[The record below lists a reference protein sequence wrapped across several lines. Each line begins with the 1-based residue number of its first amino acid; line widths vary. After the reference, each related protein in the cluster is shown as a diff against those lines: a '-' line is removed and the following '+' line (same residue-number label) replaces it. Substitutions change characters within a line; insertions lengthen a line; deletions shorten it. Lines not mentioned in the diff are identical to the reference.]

1 MKNNTIRPESTL
13 LLKEEKY
20 YLFADL
26 GKILDLNEEESFR
39 VKDFIMKS
47 FWMDKIQLMFF
58 TKNGDA
64 SVTEIDANGKVID
77 NSSNFHHVD
86 KKIIVQILVHHQFI
100 EVNRKNHSEDRLYK
114 KLSILGWN
122 LFDRILRADTGDFWA
137 DLIIPHLSIEIDD
150 LRVVLRLNGLLKLNK
165 LLPPTKKIKV
175 VEKPKMSIQTR
186 NQIIFHEYLRKKSE
200 NPKISDLFIAKEIA
214 KHMNLGVQNVK
225 SIICRKKI

>member
-1 MKNNTIRPESTL
+1 MKNNIIRPESIL

-26 GKILDLNEEESFR
+26 GRILDLNEEESFR
-39 VKDFIMKS
+39 LKDFIMKS
-47 FWMDKIQLMFF
+47 FWLDKLQLIFF
-58 TKNGDA
+58 TKKSNVLISG
-64 SVTEIDANGKVID
+64 IDSNGKVID
-77 NSSNFHHVD
+77 DSSDFHVVD

-100 EVNRKNHSEDRLYK
+100 EITRKNHSEDNLYK

-122 LFDRILRADTGDFWA
+122 LFDRILRANSGDFWA
-137 DLIIPHLSIEIDD
+137 NLIIQHLSIEIDD
-150 LRVVLRLNGLLKLNK
+150 LRAVLRLNGLLKLNK

-175 VEKPKMSIQTR
+175 AKKPKMETQTR

-200 NPKISDLFIAKEIA
+200 NPKISDLLIAKEIA
-214 KHMNLGVQNVK
+214 IYMKMSVQNVK